1 MYWNSLELDIY
12 AELYYRFS
20 MIAFVYLYSHTPN
33 LLKASIGFFRAM
45 KPRDI
50 EASAPGKIL
59 WKNRP
64 FPSYAYHTEK
74 KKQSAFYI
82 NFRLKFAL
90 STWLHSTGS
99 LMVVF
104 YRDCD
109 LLYTFWRI
117 ISVMSEM
124 NNKPERP
131 IKILLVNGVRLMGNV
146 IAAALEDEPDIQVV
160 GCVTNLDE
168 AMKIAQE
175 KDVDVALVNTRL
187 PDQGALKL
195 TSAITEWRLPPRF

>member
-1 MYWNSLELDIY
+1 
-12 AELYYRFS
+12 
-20 MIAFVYLYSHTPN
+20 
-33 LLKASIGFFRAM
+33 
-45 KPRDI
+45 
-50 EASAPGKIL
+50 
-59 WKNRP
+59 
-64 FPSYAYHTEK
+64 
-74 KKQSAFYI
+74 
-82 NFRLKFAL
+82 
-90 STWLHSTGS
+90 
-99 LMVVF
+99 
-104 YRDCD
+104 
-109 LLYTFWRI
+109 
-117 ISVMSEM
+117 MSEM